1 MVRCRIFHFAL
12 PVLVVFATFVFSPDS
27 LAQQEGVHTLQGKVS
42 LPNNLTPPNPVKVTL
57 TFNGRRIYETF
68 TDLSGRFS
76 FAGIRRGTYE
86 LRAEGDGDAF
96 ETTTIYAE
104 VSAFGNAP
112 QTFTQNVQLR
122 LKPGKSLPTTG
133 IVSAEDVDA
142 KIPNAARKEFEKGV
156 KRAND
161 NKPEQAL
168 KHFQDAIASYPAY
181 YVAITA
187 MAEQYSKLQ
196 QYEECV
202 TNYKKAIEMKPDR
215 PEAHTGLGMA
225 MVKQQKYKEAIAPL
239 RRGAELDKQ
248 SFTPHL
254 FLGLSEMMI
263 GDYIAAETDL
273 LRAYDMG
280 KPAIAHLYLAN
291 LYDLRGEPQK
301 AIERLEIFLRENP
314 NMPENRK
321 IEIREVMEK
330 LRKQVKE
337 KK

>member
-1 MVRCRIFHFAL
+1 M
-12 PVLVVFATFVFSPDS
+12 
-27 LAQQEGVHTLQGKVS
+27 
-42 LPNNLTPPNPVKVTL
+42 
-57 TFNGRRIYETF
+57 
-68 TDLSGRFS
+68 
-76 FAGIRRGTYE
+76 RGTYE
-86 LRAEGDGDAF
+86 LRAEGDGDLF
-96 ETTTIYAE
+96 ETTSVIAE
-104 VSAFGNAP
+104 VTAFGSAP
-112 QTFTQNVQLR
+112 QTFTQNIQLR
-122 LKPGKSLPTTG
+122 LKPGRSMPTTG
-133 IVSAEDVDA
+133 VVSAEDVDV
-142 KIPNAARKEFEKGV
+142 KIPDAARKDFEKGV

-168 KHFQDAIASYPAY
+168 KHFQDAITAYPTY
-181 YVAITA
+181 YAAITA

-196 QYEECV
+196 RYEESV
-202 TNYKKAIEMKPDR
+202 TAFKKAIEMKPDR
-215 PEAHTGLGMA
+215 PEAHTGLGMS
-225 MVKQQKYKEAIAPL
+225 MVRQQKYTEAIPPL

-254 FLGLSEMMI
+254 FLGLSEMMT
-263 GDYIAAETDL
+263 GDYSAAETDL

-301 AIERLEIFLRENP
+301 ALERLETFLRENP

-330 LRKQVKE
+330 LRKQMKA

>member
-1 MVRCRIFHFAL
+1 MTRGRIIHFIILILIA
-12 PVLVVFATFVFSPDS
+12 FATFLSLPDS
-27 LAQQEGVHTLQGKVS
+27 SQAQEAVHTLQGKVI
-42 LPNNLTPPNPVKVTL
+42 LPNNIVPPNPIKVTL

-68 TDLSGRFS
+68 TDLSGRFT

-86 LRAEGDGDAF
+86 LRAEGDENF
-96 ETTTIYAE
+96 ETTSTYAE

-112 QTFTQNVQLR
+112 QTFTQNIQLR

-133 IVSAEDVDA
+133 FVSAEDADV
-142 KIPNAARKEFEKGV
+142 KIPDAAKKEFEKGV

-161 NKPEQAL
+161 NKPEEAL
-168 KHFQDAIASYPAY
+168 KHFQGAITAYPTY
-181 YVAITA
+181 YLALTA

-196 QYEECV
+196 QYEESV
-202 TNYKKAIEMKPDR
+202 ANYKKAIEMKPDR
-215 PEAHTGLGMA
+215 PEAHTGLGMT
-225 MVKQQKYKEAIAPL
+225 MVKQQKYTEAIPPL
-239 RRGAELDKQ
+239 RRGAELDKH

-263 GDYIAAETDL
+263 GDYNAAETDL

-301 AIERLEIFLRENP
+301 AIDRLQTFLRENP

-321 IEIREVMEK
+321 IEIREAIEK
-330 LRKQVKE
+330 LRKQLKE